1 MSPFPKHALAVIAI
15 ISCLSSLQA
24 EDQKPEMLPWRF
36 DYAQA
41 LAESKETGKPIFLEF
56 RCVPCING
64 REFDAQVVF
73 TDPNSSRGKL
83 MSQYVLAR
91 INSMTAADIAHYDRD
106 WHNSLYYFIINA
118 EEDIYLRYGGR
129 DEKAADTYLD
139 YESLERALEI
149 GLEEQKKYLAGERSR
164 ENDDPRP
171 PRLTPEDH
179 KLVQVEVIEKGR
191 CTECHLVGD
200 FSMQEKEMAG
210 LLDPITDLY
219 RSPDIKA
226 IGLHLDVPKG
236 LVLASVDGPAAEAG
250 IKAGDKIVAF
260 EGRRV
265 LTFGDLQH
273 RYDKV
278 PRRTAKSV
286 TLTVD
291 RGGETVE
298 ATVQLPFEWWR
309 TGLEFRHWNM
319 QPQLFFKSEP
329 LTAEEKQAHRLPAD
343 GFAARVTEIDL
354 EAALNEFHTLEID
367 DIIVAVGKAKTDPM
381 TTRVEDHIVLHYPA
395 ESEIPLTVLRGEET
409 EETLLK
415 TQRLNFRKYPID
427 RENVGLMVKWSEPD
441 YVRRGND
448 RIVRYRAAIAN
459 GHLLVEAT
467 HEPDWH
473 SYAMDNPQRSA
484 AASKGSPAAAGSHE
498 LPTVIQTPDS
508 LATGGSWKQTPPTD
522 YSKPGIHWYTYGF
535 SGISY
540 FALPLKE
547 LPKEAFKVSVTS
559 QVCDTE
565 SCAGT
570 FELELEVPIP
580 NADPAN
586 IFTKR
591 IIDALE
597 TVEK

>member
-1 MSPFPKHALAVIAI
+1 V
-15 ISCLSSLQA
+15 A
-24 EDQKPEMLPWRF
+24 EDKTEAAPPPAQQPDMLPWRF
-36 DYAQA
+36 NYAQA
-41 LAESKETGKPIFLEF
+41 LAEAKETGKPIFLEF
-56 RCVPCING
+56 RCVPCVNG

-73 TDPNSSRGKL
+73 TAPESPRGKL
-83 MSQYVLAR
+83 MSQYVLLR
-91 INSMTAADIAHYDRD
+91 VDSMTGADIAHYDRD

-118 EEDIYLRYGGR
+118 DEDIYLRYGGR

-139 YESLERALEI
+139 YDSLALALEI
-149 GLEEQKKYLAGERSR
+149 GLEEHRKHLADERPKDA
-164 ENDDPRP
+164 DDPRP

-179 KLVQVEVIEKGR
+179 KLVQMEVIEKGR

-200 FSMQEKEMAG
+200 FSMQEKELAG

-226 IGLHLDVPKG
+226 LGLHLDVPKG

-250 IKAGDKIVAF
+250 IQAGDKITAF
-260 EGRRV
+260 NGKRV

-273 RYDKV
+273 QYDKA
-278 PRRTAKSV
+278 PRRTTKQVA
-286 TLTVD
+286 LTVER
-291 RGGETVE
+291 RGEAVE

-329 LTAEEKQAHRLPAD
+329 LTAEEKEARRLPAD
-343 GFAARVTEIDL
+343 GFASRVTEIDL
-354 EAALNEFHTLEID
+354 EAAFNDYHSLEID
-367 DIIVAVGKAKTDPM
+367 DIVVAVNKVKTDPM
-381 TTRVEDHIVLHYPA
+381 TTRLADHIALHYPA

-409 EETLLK
+409 EEVPLK

-441 YVRRGND
+441 YVRKGNAK
-448 RIVRYRAAIAN
+448 IVRYRAAIAN
-459 GHLLVEAT
+459 GHLLVEAA
-467 HEPDWH
+467 HEPGWH
-473 SYAMDNPQRSA
+473 SYAMDNAKRSA
-484 AASKGSPAAAGSHE
+484 AASKGGPAAAGSHE
-498 LPTVIQTPDS
+498 LPTVIATPSD
-508 LATGGSWKQTPPTD
+508 LAVDGGWKQTPPTD
-522 YSKPGIHWYTYGF
+522 YSKPDIHWYTYGF
-535 SGISY
+535 SGTSY

-547 LPKEAFKVSVTS
+547 LPGKAFKVSITS
-559 QVCDTE
+559 QVCDAE

-570 FELELEVPIP
+570 FDLELEVPIP

-586 IFTKR
+586 IFTQR

-597 TVEK
+597 AVEK